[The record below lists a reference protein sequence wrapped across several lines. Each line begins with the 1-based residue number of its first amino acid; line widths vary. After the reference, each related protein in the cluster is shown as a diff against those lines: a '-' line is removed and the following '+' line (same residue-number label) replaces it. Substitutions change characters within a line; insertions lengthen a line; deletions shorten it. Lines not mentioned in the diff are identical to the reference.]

1 MSAADRT
8 LDLIEAFSESG
19 TPLLLPE
26 LARRLGAPKS
36 TCFELVRT
44 LQRRGYVYSLGQR
57 RGFYPTRRWLW
68 HAEIISANDPA
79 ARELDPAMEQLRDVT
94 GETVIAGRLQDNA
107 VVYVAAVEGIHSIR
121 YSTVPG
127 AMKPLHSS
135 AIGKALLAGFPNLAD
150 AVATLPLQRYTE
162 NTICDPAALLAD
174 LERGRERGYFTTV
187 GENVPEVMA
196 IACGAQLG
204 GDPIALAVA
213 GPIERIRAAERTIV
227 PARHAS
233 AAQLEV
239 EARA

>member
-8 LDLIEAFSESG
+8 LDLLEAFSESG
-19 TPLLLPE
+19 KPLLLPE

-79 ARELDPAMEQLRDVT
+79 ARQLDPAMEQLRDVT

-107 VVYVAAVEGIHSIR
+107 VVYVAVVEGIHSIR
-121 YSTVPG
+121 HSTVPG

-135 AIGKALLAGFPNLAD
+135 AIGKALLAD
-150 AVATLPLQRYTE
+150 AVATLPLQRYTA
-162 NTICDPAALLAD
+162 NTICDPTALLAD

-227 PARHAS
+227 TALHAS
-233 AAQLEV
+233 AAQLEP
-239 EARA
+239 RA